1 MIRCWPWPRRSRAAP
16 RRTAV
21 SLALLAALGLV
32 AAAKIGVVAHDA
44 AGLLARAPGGEGR
57 APTGAVAEPS
67 HLEPAAGP
75 EAEAPP
81 ADNTSADPQPAAGA
95 DRATAGPARRLALDR
110 LSQSE
115 FEVLHELAERRTE
128 LEERAR
134 QLDRHAALLATAEAN
149 LAAQLE
155 RLEQLR
161 AEIAAM
167 VTAHDAAEEAK
178 LVSLVKIYET
188 MKPKA
193 AAEIFNRLEM
203 PILISVVERMRES
216 KSADV
221 LARMDPAK
229 ARQVTAE
236 LARRAER
243 LRASGSS

>member
-1 MIRCWPWPRRSRAAP
+1 MTSFWSRPRRRPRTAP

-21 SLALLAALGLV
+21 SLALLALV
-32 AAAKIGVVAHDA
+32 ASVKIGVVAHDA
-44 AGLLARAPGGEGR
+44 VRLARAPGGEDR

-75 EAEAPP
+75 EDEAPP
-81 ADNTSADPQPAAGA
+81 GPIADHASEDPRPGAGA
-95 DRATAGPARRLALDR
+95 DRSAGPARRLALDR

-115 FEVLHELAERRTE
+115 FEVLQRLAERRAE

-203 PILISVVERMRES
+203 PILISVLERMREA

-236 LARRAER
+236 LARRAEQ
-243 LRASGSS
+243 LRNAGTS